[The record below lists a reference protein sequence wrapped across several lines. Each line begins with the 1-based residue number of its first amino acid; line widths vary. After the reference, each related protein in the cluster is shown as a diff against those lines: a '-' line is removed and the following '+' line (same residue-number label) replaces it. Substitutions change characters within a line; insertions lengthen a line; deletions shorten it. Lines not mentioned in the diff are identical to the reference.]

1 MMHDI
6 VCGQINGL
14 LIDRRNQV
22 DNGFVVGGV
31 HQLLI
36 QDLRSK
42 VARSDR
48 STHNAGVPLP
58 AKVKDDSLR
67 LGTKLLAPTEPDG
80 NNCTPLAE
88 GTLANDELRPAIVSR
103 EFEFPG
109 DVASVTES
117 REQVMQF
124 VAQHCPDECDQIDIL
139 VALQEALV
147 NAALHGCGDD
157 PTKRIQCGVAVDASD
172 ITITVR
178 DPGPGFDLALADPEK
193 YAASTMSHGRG
204 ICLIRG
210 LMTEV
215 NFARG
220 GSELRMRKHFSRC
233 SP

>member
-1 MMHDI
+1 M
-6 VCGQINGL
+6 
-14 LIDRRNQV
+14 
-22 DNGFVVGGV
+22 
-31 HQLLI
+31 
-36 QDLRSK
+36 

-48 STHNAGVPLP
+48 CTHNARVPLP
-58 AKVKDDSLR
+58 ANVKDDPLR
-67 LGTKLLAPTEPDG
+67 LEAKLLAPTEPDG

-88 GTLANDELRPAIVSR
+88 GTLANDELHPDIVSR
-103 EFEFPG
+103 DFEFPG
-109 DVASVTES
+109 DLASVDES

-124 VAQHCPDECDQIDIL
+124 VAQHCLDEGDQLDIL
-139 VALQEALV
+139 VAVQEALV

-157 PTKRIQCGVAVDASD
+157 RAKKIQCNVTANASD
-172 ITITVR
+172 IAITVR

-215 NFARG
+215 SFARG
-220 GSELRMRKHFSRC
+220 GSELQMRKHISRC